1 MEERIKG
8 NTILYILL
16 MLSNFLLGLFG
27 LSLLIVGIII
37 WNTSKSFNSIILS
50 LFLIF
55 VILSCIFIL
64 GCYVKY
70 SPTSLLIYLSINLV
84 MAITVLVISFI
95 LLIDKDMI
103 VDYLMSKMEDSKEE
117 IKQRF
122 DRDLGI
128 IKILFMC
135 SLIIFVRKE

>member
-8 NTILYILL
+8 STILYIML
-16 MLSNFLLGLFG
+16 MLSNLLLGFFG
-27 LSLLIVGIII
+27 LSLLILGILI
-37 WNTSKSFNSIILS
+37 WNTSKSFNSIIL
-50 LFLIF
+50 LFILMFI
-55 VILSCIFIL
+55 ILSCIFIL

-70 SPTSLLIYLSINLV
+70 SPTSLLIYLSINLL
-84 MAITVLVISFI
+84 MTITILVISFI
-95 LLIDKDMI
+95 LIIDKDII
-103 VDYLMSKMEDSKEE
+103 VDYLMLKMEDSKEE